1 MKQLA
6 KISLFLLLGLGL
18 WAFSSAD
25 RLFDLAKNLDIYA
38 SVIKELNQF
47 YVDPIDPN
55 KVVKNSIDG
64 MLDQLDPY
72 TVYYPEEDLDEFNT
86 LTTGKYEGIG
96 IRASWVDKAY
106 YITYVDENSPALHAG
121 LQIGDQIIS
130 INGTKISEDSDPGE
144 LIKGPKDSKLVA
156 EIKRGDSPLT
166 LRINRSTVQIKN
178 VSYAGMIRPGIGYI
192 ELEEFNQS
200 ATKEMKAALI
210 QMKKEGMKK
219 LILDLRNNPGGLLT
233 QAIDICNLFLDKETT
248 IVSTRGKLKEW
259 NATYK
264 ALNPSWDTALPIL
277 VLINQNSASAAEIV
291 AGVLQD
297 YDRATIVG
305 QRSFGKGLVQ
315 VTRDL
320 PYRAKIKIT
329 TAKYYIPSGRC
340 IQAIDYSENK
350 DTTKQEFKTR
360 NGRKVNAGGGIEPDV
375 FVGRPQ
381 ANSLT
386 QQLMK
391 ERIFFQYARL
401 YKLQHPQIAAATNFH
416 LNDTE
421 YEAFVEWVKASKFRY
436 ESPLEKQ
443 MRDVLKETQKD
454 ILYANLTK
462 ELDRL
467 KPEWDSSIARELL
480 GNKKVLSALLEQ
492 EIVHHYYLKKG
503 INEWSFEHDPTLLK
517 GLELIS
523 STK

>member
-6 KISLFLLLGLGL
+6 KIFLFIVLGVGL

-72 TVYYPEEDLDEFNT
+72 TVYYPEEDLDEFTT

-96 IRASWVDKAY
+96 IRASWVDKGY
-106 YITYVDENSPALHAG
+106 YITYVDENSPALQAG
-121 LQIGDQIIS
+121 LQIGDQLVS
-130 INGTKISEDSDPGE
+130 INGVKISEDSDPGE

-156 EIKRGDSPLT
+156 EIKRGDSQLT
-166 LRINRSTVQIKN
+166 LHINRSTVQIKN
-178 VSYAGMIRPGIGYI
+178 VGYSGIIRPGIGYI

-200 ATKEMKAALI
+200 ATKEMKAALV
-210 QMKKEGMKK
+210 QLKKDGMKK

-233 QAIDICNLFLDKETT
+233 QAIDICNLFLEKETT
-248 IVSTRGKLKEW
+248 IVSTRGKQQEW

-264 ALNPSWDTALPIL
+264 ALNPSWDTNLPIWI
-277 VLINQNSASAAEIV
+277 LINQNSASAAEIV

-350 DTTKQEFKTR
+350 DTVKQEFKTR
-360 NGRKVNAGGGIEPDV
+360 KGRKVNAGGGIEPDV

-381 ANSLT
+381 ATSLT
-386 QQLMK
+386 QQLLK
-391 ERIFFQYARL
+391 EKVFFQYARL
-401 YKLQHPQIAAATNFH
+401 YKLKHPQISEAANFR
-416 LNDTE
+416 LTDAE
-421 YEAFVEWVKASKFRY
+421 FMEFVQWVKASSFKY

-443 MRDVLKETQKD
+443 IRDVLKETQKD
-454 ILYANLTK
+454 VLYANFTK

-467 KPEWDSSIARELL
+467 KPEWDSSVTRELQ
-480 GNKKVLSALLEQ
+480 GNKKVIAALLEQ

-503 INEWSFEHDPTLLK
+503 INQWSFEHDPTLLK
-517 GLELIS
+517 GLELIN

>member
-6 KISLFLLLGLGL
+6 KIFLFIVLGVGL

-25 RLFDLAKNLDIYA
+25 GLFDLAKNLDIYA
-38 SVIKELNQF
+38 SVIKELNLF

-72 TVYYPEEDLDEFNT
+72 TVYYPEEDLDEFTT

-96 IRASWVDKAY
+96 IRASWVDKGY
-106 YITYVDENSPALHAG
+106 YITYVDENSPALQAG
-121 LQIGDQIIS
+121 LQIGDQLVS
-130 INGTKISEDSDPGE
+130 INGVKISEDSDPGE

-156 EIKRGDSPLT
+156 EIKRGDSQLT
-166 LRINRSTVQIKN
+166 LHINRSTVQIKN
-178 VSYAGMIRPGIGYI
+178 VGYSGIIRPGIGYI

-200 ATKEMKAALI
+200 ATKEMKAALV
-210 QMKKEGMKK
+210 QLKKDGMKK

-233 QAIDICNLFLDKETT
+233 QAIDICNLFLEKETT
-248 IVSTRGKLKEW
+248 IVSTRGKQQEW

-264 ALNPSWDTALPIL
+264 ALNPSWDTNLPIWI
-277 VLINQNSASAAEIV
+277 LINQNSASAAEIV

-350 DTTKQEFKTR
+350 DTVKQEFKTR
-360 NGRKVNAGGGIEPDV
+360 KGRKVNAGGGIEPDV

-381 ANSLT
+381 ATSLT
-386 QQLMK
+386 QQLLK
-391 ERIFFQYARL
+391 EKVFFQYARL
-401 YKLQHPQIAAATNFH
+401 YKLKHPQISEAANFR
-416 LNDTE
+416 LTDAE
-421 YEAFVEWVKASKFRY
+421 FMEFVQWVKASSFKY

-443 MRDVLKETQKD
+443 IRDVLKETQKD
-454 ILYANLTK
+454 VLYANFTK

-467 KPEWDSSIARELL
+467 KPEWDSSVTRELQ
-480 GNKKVLSALLEQ
+480 GNKKVIAALLEQ

-503 INEWSFEHDPTLLK
+503 INQWSFEHDPTLLK
-517 GLELIS
+517 GLELIN

>member
-1 MKQLA
+1 MKQLL
-6 KISLFLLLGLGL
+6 KISLLVFLGLGL
-18 WAFSSAD
+18 WAFSRAD
-25 RLFDLAKNLDIYA
+25 QLFDLAKNLDIYA

-55 KVVKNSIDG
+55 KVVQNSIDG

-72 TVYYPEEDLDEFNT
+72 TVYYPEEDLDEFTT

-96 IRASWVDKAY
+96 IRASWVDKGY
-106 YITYVDENSPALHAG
+106 FVTYVDESSPALQAG
-121 LQIGDQIIS
+121 LQTGDQLIS
-130 INGTKISEDSDPGE
+130 INGTQITEDSDPSM

-156 EIKRGDSPLT
+156 QIKRGEAQLT
-166 LRINRSTVQIKN
+166 LTINRSTVQIKN
-178 VSYAGMIRPGIGYI
+178 VGYAGIIRPGIGYI
-192 ELEEFNQS
+192 QLEEFNQS
-200 ATKEMKAALI
+200 ATKEMKAALV
-210 QMKKEGMKK
+210 QLKKEGMKK

-233 QAIDICNLFLDKETT
+233 QAIDICNFFLAKETP
-248 IVSTRGKLKEW
+248 IVSTKGKLQEW
-259 NATYK
+259 NANYK
-264 ALNPSWDTALPIL
+264 ALNSSWDTSLPIV

-350 DTTKQEFKTR
+350 DTTKREFKTR

-375 FVGRPQ
+375 LVGRPQ
-381 ANSLT
+381 ANSLI
-386 QQLMK
+386 QQLIK
-391 ERIFFQYARL
+391 EKIFFQYARL
-401 YKLQHPQIAAATNFH
+401 YKLQHTTIVPAARFSVTDKEFE
-416 LNDTE
+416 D
-421 YEAFVEWVKASKFRY
+421 FVQWVKASPFKY

-443 MRDVLKETQKD
+443 MRELLKETQKD
-454 ILYANLTK
+454 PLYANLTATLEK
-462 ELDRL
+462 I
-467 KPEWDSSIARELL
+467 KPEWDSSVAKEMNA
-480 GNKKVLSALLEQ
+480 NKKVISALLEQ

-503 INEWSFEHDPTLLK
+503 INEWSFENDPSLLK
-517 GLELIS
+517 GVELI
-523 STK
+523 TALK

>member
-1 MKQLA
+1 MKQL
-6 KISLFLLLGLGL
+6 IRLSLFVVLGTGL
-18 WAFSSAD
+18 WAFSRAD
-25 RLFDLAKNLDIYA
+25 QLFDLAKNLDIYA

-96 IRASWVDKAY
+96 IRASWVDKGY
-106 YITYVDENSPALHAG
+106 YITYVDENSPALQAG
-121 LQIGDQIIS
+121 LQIGDQLLS
-130 INGTKISEDSDPGE
+130 INGVKITEDSDPGQ
-144 LIKGPKDSKLVA
+144 LIKGPKDSKLTA
-156 EIKRGDSPLT
+156 EILRGEEKLSLT
-166 LRINRSTVQIKN
+166 VQRSTVQIKN
-178 VSYAGMIRPGIGYI
+178 VGYSGIIRPGIGYI

-200 ATKEMKAALI
+200 ATKEMKAALL
-210 QMKKEGMKK
+210 QLKKDGMKQ

-233 QAIDICNLFLDKETT
+233 QAVDICNLFLDKETP

-264 ALNPSWDTALPIL
+264 ALNPSWDNSIPIM

-297 YDRATIVG
+297 YDRAKIVG

-340 IQAIDYSENK
+340 IQAIDYSEIK
-350 DTTKQEFKTR
+350 DTVKQEFKTR
-360 NGRKVNAGGGIEPDV
+360 KGRKVNAGGGIEPDV
-375 FVGRPQ
+375 LVGRPQ
-381 ANSLT
+381 ANSLI
-386 QQLMK
+386 QQLLK

-401 YKLQHPQIAAATNFH
+401 YKLKQAKIAPAANFH

-421 YEAFVEWVKASKFRY
+421 YEAFVQWVKASKFHY

-443 MRDVLKETQKD
+443 MRDVLKETSKD

-467 KPEWDSSIARELL
+467 KPEWDSSVARELQ
-480 GNKKVLSALLEQ
+480 GNKKVIEGLLEQ
-492 EIVHHYYLKKG
+492 EIVHHYYYKKG

-517 GLELIS
+517 SLELI
-523 STK
+523 KN

>member
-1 MKQLA
+1 MKPLL
-6 KISLFLLLGLGL
+6 KIILFVFLGMGL
-18 WAFSSAD
+18 WAFSRAD
-25 RLFDLAKNLDIYA
+25 QLFDLAKNLDIYA

-55 KVVKNSIDG
+55 KVVQNSIDG

-72 TVYYPEEDLDEFNT
+72 TVYYPEEDLDEFTT

-96 IRASWVDKAY
+96 IRASWVDKGY
-106 YITYVDENSPALHAG
+106 YITYVDESSPAIQAG
-121 LQIGDQIIS
+121 LQIGDQLIS
-130 INGTKISEDSDPGE
+130 INGNQITEDSDPGL
-144 LIKGPKDSKLVA
+144 LIKGPKDSKLTA
-156 EIKRGDSPLT
+156 EIKRGDAT
-166 LRINRSTVQIKN
+166 LSLSINRSTVQIKN
-178 VSYAGMIRPGIGYI
+178 VGYSGIIRPGIGYI

-200 ATKEMKAALI
+200 ATKEMKTALV
-210 QMKKEGMKK
+210 QLKKEGMKK

-233 QAIDICNLFLDKETT
+233 QAVDICNLFLDKETP
-248 IVSTRGKLKEW
+248 IVNTKGKLQEW
-259 NATYK
+259 NASYK
-264 ALNPSWDTALPIL
+264 ALNPSWDNSIPLV

-305 QRSFGKGLVQ
+305 QRSFGKG
-315 VTRDL
+315 
-320 PYRAKIKIT
+320 AKIKST

-340 IQAIDYSENK
+340 IQAIDYSGNK

-375 FVGRPQ
+375 LVGRPQ

-386 QQLMK
+386 QQLLK
-391 ERIFFQYARL
+391 EKIFFQYARL
-401 YKLQHPQIAAATNFH
+401 FKLKHTSISAAANFH
-416 LNDTE
+416 LTE
-421 YEAFVEWVKASKFRY
+421 PEFEEFVQWVKGSKFKY

-454 ILYANLTK
+454 PLYANLTATLEK
-462 ELDRL
+462 I
-467 KPEWDSSIARELL
+467 KPEWDSSVAKELTA
-480 GNKKVLSALLEQ
+480 NKKVISALLEQ

-503 INEWSFEHDPTLLK
+503 INEWSFEHDPSLLK
-517 GLELIS
+517 GVELIS
-523 STK
+523 ALK

>member
-1 MKQLA
+1 MV
-6 KISLFLLLGLGL
+6 LGIGL
-18 WAFSSAD
+18 WAFSRAD
-25 RLFDLAKNLDIYA
+25 QLFDLAKNLDIYA

-96 IRASWVDKAY
+96 IRASWVDKGY
-106 YITYVDENSPALHAG
+106 YITYVDEDSPALQAG
-121 LQIGDQIIS
+121 LQIGDQLLS
-130 INGTKISEDSDPGE
+130 INGVKITEDSDPGQ
-144 LIKGPKDSKLVA
+144 LIKGPKDSKLTA
-156 EIKRGDSPLT
+156 EILRGEEKHSLT
-166 LRINRSTVQIKN
+166 VQRSTVQIKN
-178 VSYAGMIRPGIGYI
+178 VGYSGIIRPGIGYI

-200 ATKEMKAALI
+200 ATKEMKAALL
-210 QMKKEGMKK
+210 QLKKDGMKQ

-233 QAIDICNLFLDKETT
+233 QAVDICNLFLDKETP

-264 ALNPSWDTALPIL
+264 ALNPSWDNSLPIM

-350 DTTKQEFKTR
+350 DTVKQEFKTR
-360 NGRKVNAGGGIEPDV
+360 KGRKVNAGGGIEPDV
-375 FVGRPQ
+375 LVGRPQ
-381 ANSLT
+381 ANSLI
-386 QQLMK
+386 QQLLK

-401 YKLQHPQIAAATNFH
+401 YKLKQAKIAPAANFH

-421 YEAFVEWVKASKFRY
+421 YEAFVQWVKASKFHY

-443 MRDVLKETQKD
+443 MRDVLKETSKD

-467 KPEWDSSIARELL
+467 KPEWDSSVARELQ
-480 GNKKVLSALLEQ
+480 GNKKVIEGLLEQ
-492 EIVHHYYLKKG
+492 EIVHHYYYKKG

-517 GLELIS
+517 SLELI
-523 STK
+523 KN

>member
-1 MKQLA
+1 MKQL
-6 KISLFLLLGLGL
+6 IRLSLFVVLGIGL
-18 WAFSSAD
+18 WAFSRAD
-25 RLFDLAKNLDIYA
+25 QLFDLAKNLDIYA

-55 KVVKNSIDG
+55 KVVKISIDG
-64 MLDQLDPY
+64 MLDLLDPY

-96 IRASWVDKAY
+96 IRASWVDKGY
-106 YITYVDENSPALHAG
+106 YITYVDENSPALQAG
-121 LQIGDQIIS
+121 LQIGDQLLS
-130 INGTKISEDSDPGE
+130 INGVKITEDSDPGQ
-144 LIKGPKDSKLVA
+144 LIKGPKDSKLTA
-156 EIKRGDSPLT
+156 EILRGEEKHSLT
-166 LRINRSTVQIKN
+166 VQRSTVQIKN
-178 VSYAGMIRPGIGYI
+178 VGYSGIIRPGIGYI

-200 ATKEMKAALI
+200 ATKEMKAALL
-210 QMKKEGMKK
+210 QLKKDGMKQ

-233 QAIDICNLFLDKETT
+233 QAVDICNLFLDKETP

-264 ALNPSWDTALPIL
+264 ALNPSWDNSLPIM

-350 DTTKQEFKTR
+350 DTVKQEFKTR
-360 NGRKVNAGGGIEPDV
+360 KGRKVNAGGGIEPDV
-375 FVGRPQ
+375 LVGRPQ
-381 ANSLT
+381 ANSLI
-386 QQLMK
+386 QQLLK

-401 YKLQHPQIAAATNFH
+401 YKLKQAKIAPAANFH
-416 LNDTE
+416 LNDSE
-421 YEAFVEWVKASKFRY
+421 YEAFVQWVKASKFHY

-443 MRDVLKETQKD
+443 MRDVLKETSKD

-467 KPEWDSSIARELL
+467 KPEWDSSVARELQ
-480 GNKKVLSALLEQ
+480 GNKKVIEGLLEQ
-492 EIVHHYYLKKG
+492 EIVHHYYYKKG

-517 GLELIS
+517 SLELI
-523 STK
+523 KN

>member
-1 MKQLA
+1 MKQFF
-6 KISLFLLLGLGL
+6 KITLFVLLGLGL
-18 WAFSSAD
+18 WAFSRAD
-25 RLFDLAKNLDIYA
+25 QLFDLAKNLDIYA

-72 TVYYPEEDLDEFNT
+72 TVYYPEEDLDEFTT

-96 IRASWVDKAY
+96 IRAAWVNKAY
-106 YITYVDENSPALHAG
+106 YITYVDENSPALQAG
-121 LQIGDQIIS
+121 LQIGDQLIS
-130 INGTKISEDSDPGE
+130 INNQAITADSDPGA
-144 LIKGPKDSKLVA
+144 LIKGPKDSKLIA
-156 EIKRGDSPLT
+156 EIKRGETKQTLT
-166 LRINRSTVQIKN
+166 INRSTVQIKN
-178 VSYAGMIRPGIGYI
+178 VGYAGIIRPGIGYI

-200 ATKEMKAALI
+200 ATKEMKVALT
-210 QMKKEGMKK
+210 QLKKEGMQK

-233 QAIDICNLFLDKETT
+233 QAVDICNLFLAKETP
-248 IVSTRGKLKEW
+248 IVSTKGKLKEW
-259 NATYK
+259 NASYK
-264 ALNPSWDTALPIL
+264 ALNPSWDDRLPLL

-297 YDRATIVG
+297 YDRATVVG

-350 DTTKQEFKTR
+350 DTTKQEFKTK

-386 QQLMK
+386 QQLLK
-391 ERIFFQYARL
+391 EKIFFQYARM
-401 YKLQHPQIAAATNFH
+401 YKLAHPTIASASSFH
-416 LNDTE
+416 LSE
-421 YEAFVEWVKASKFRY
+421 VAYEEFVQWVKASAFQY

-443 MRDVLKETQKD
+443 MKEILKDTRKD
-454 ILYANLTK
+454 LLYANLTTALEK
-462 ELDRL
+462 L
-467 KPEWDSSIARELL
+467 KPEWDSSVSKELHAD
-480 GNKKVLSALLEQ
+480 KKVIEALLEQ
-492 EIVHHYYLKKG
+492 EIVHHYYYKKG
-503 INEWSFEHDPTLLK
+503 INEWASQHDPTLLK
-517 GLELIS
+517 GIELLNSI
-523 STK
+523 K

>member
-1 MKQLA
+1 MKQLI
-6 KISLFLLLGLGL
+6 KLSLFVVLGIGL

-72 TVYYPEEDLDEFNT
+72 TVYYPEEDLDEFTT

-96 IRASWVDKAY
+96 IRASWVDKEY
-106 YITYVDENSPALHAG
+106 FITYVDENSPALQAG
-121 LQIGDQIIS
+121 LQIGDQLIS
-130 INGTKISEDSDPGE
+130 INGVKITEDSDPGE
-144 LIKGPKDSKLVA
+144 LIKGPKDSKLAA
-156 EIKRGDSPLT
+156 EIKRGENVLNLT
-166 LRINRSTVQIKN
+166 INRSTVQIKN
-178 VSYAGMIRPGIGYI
+178 VSYAGIIRPGIGYI

-200 ATKEMKAALI
+200 ATKEMKAALL
-210 QMKKEGMKK
+210 QLKKDGMKK

-233 QAIDICNLFLDKETT
+233 QAVDICNLFLEKETP
-248 IVSTRGKLKEW
+248 IVSTRGKLQEW

-264 ALNPSWDTALPIL
+264 ALNPSWDSSLPIV

-350 DTTKQEFKTR
+350 DTTKREFKTR

-375 FVGRPQ
+375 VVGRPQ
-381 ANSLT
+381 ATSLT
-386 QQLMK
+386 QQLLK
-391 ERIFFQYARL
+391 DRIFFQYARL
-401 YKLQHPQIAAATNFH
+401 YKLKNPHISVAANFH
-416 LNDTE
+416 LNETE
-421 YEAFVEWVKASKFRY
+421 YDAFIQWVKASKFRY

-443 MRDVLKETQKD
+443 MREVLKETQKD
-454 ILYANLTK
+454 VLYANLTK

-467 KPEWDSSIARELL
+467 KPEWDSSVSRELM
-480 GNKKVLSALLEQ
+480 GNKKVIGALLEQ

-517 GLELIS
+517 GLELITS
-523 STK
+523 AK

>member
-1 MKQLA
+1 MKQL
-6 KISLFLLLGLGL
+6 IRLSLFVVLGIGL
-18 WAFSSAD
+18 WAFSTAD

-96 IRASWVDKAY
+96 IRASWVDKGY
-106 YITYVDENSPALHAG
+106 YITYVDENSPALQAG

-130 INGTKISEDSDPGE
+130 INGVKITEDSDPGE
-144 LIKGPKDSKLVA
+144 LIKGPKDSKLAA
-156 EIKRGDSPLT
+156 EIKRGEEQLHLT
-166 LRINRSTVQIKN
+166 VNRATVQIKN
-178 VSYAGMIRPGIGYI
+178 VGYSGIIRPGIGYI

-200 ATKEMKAALI
+200 ATKEMKAALV
-210 QMKKEGMKK
+210 QLKKEGMKQ

-233 QAIDICNLFLDKETT
+233 QAVDICNLFLDKETP

-264 ALNPSWDTALPIL
+264 ALNPSWDNSLPMV

-305 QRSFGKGLVQ
+305 QRSFGK
-315 VTRDL
+315 D
-320 PYRAKIKIT
+320 
-329 TAKYYIPSGRC
+329 YIPSGRC

-350 DTTKQEFKTR
+350 DTVQQEFKTR

-375 FVGRPQ
+375 LVGRPQ
-381 ANSLT
+381 ANSLI
-386 QQLMK
+386 QQLLK

-401 YKLQHPQIAAATNFH
+401 YKLKLAKIAPAANFH

-421 YEAFVEWVKASKFRY
+421 YEAFIQWVKASNFHY

-443 MRDVLKETQKD
+443 MRDVLKETSKD

-467 KPEWDSSIARELL
+467 KPEWDSSVARELL
-480 GNKKVLSALLEQ
+480 GNKKLIEGLLEQ

-517 GLELIS
+517 SLELI
-523 STK
+523 KN

>member
-1 MKQLA
+1 MKQLV
-6 KISLFLLLGLGL
+6 KISLFVFLGMGL
-18 WAFSSAD
+18 WAFSRAD
-25 RLFDLAKNLDIYA
+25 QLFDLAKNLDIYA

-55 KVVKNSIDG
+55 KVVQNSIDG
-64 MLDQLDPY
+64 MLGELDPY
-72 TVYYPEEDLDEFNT
+72 TVYYPEEDLDEFTT

-96 IRASWVDKAY
+96 IRASWVNKGY
-106 YITYVDENSPALHAG
+106 YITYVDEASPALQAG
-121 LQIGDQIIS
+121 LQIGDQLLS
-130 INGTKISEDSDPGE
+130 INGNQITEESDPGL

-156 EIKRGDSPLT
+156 EIKRGDAQLKLT
-166 LRINRSTVQIKN
+166 INRSTVQIKN
-178 VSYAGMIRPGIGYI
+178 VGYAGIIRPGIGYI

-200 ATKEMKAALI
+200 ATKEMKAALF
-210 QMKKEGMKK
+210 QLKKEGMKK

-233 QAIDICNLFLDKETT
+233 QAVDICNLFLDKETP
-248 IVSTRGKLKEW
+248 IVSTKGKLQEW

-264 ALNPSWDTALPIL
+264 ALNPSWDTSIPVV

-315 VTRDL
+315 VTREL

-340 IQAIDYSENK
+340 IQAIDYSEKK
-350 DTTKQEFKTR
+350 DTTKREFKTR

-375 FVGRPQ
+375 LVGRPQ
-381 ANSLT
+381 ANSIT
-386 QQLMK
+386 QQLLK
-391 ERIFFQYARL
+391 EKIFFQYARL
-401 YKLQHPQIAAATNFH
+401 YRLKHPSITAAANFH
-416 LNDTE
+416 LTE
-421 YEAFVEWVKASKFRY
+421 PEFEEFVQWVKASQFKF

-454 ILYANLTK
+454 PLYANLTATLEK
-462 ELDRL
+462 I
-467 KPEWDSSIARELL
+467 KPEWDSSISKELQA
-480 GNKKVLSALLEQ
+480 NKKVISALLEQ

-503 INEWSFEHDPTLLK
+503 INEWSFEHDPSLLK
-517 GLELIS
+517 GVELIS
-523 STK
+523 ALK

>member
-1 MKQLA
+1 
-6 KISLFLLLGLGL
+6 
-18 WAFSSAD
+18 
-25 RLFDLAKNLDIYA
+25 
-38 SVIKELNQF
+38 
-47 YVDPIDPN
+47 
-55 KVVKNSIDG
+55 

-72 TVYYPEEDLDEFNT
+72 TVYYPEEDLDEFTT

-96 IRASWVDKAY
+96 IRASWVDKGY
-106 YITYVDENSPALHAG
+106 YITYVDENSPALQAG
-121 LQIGDQIIS
+121 LQIGDQLVS
-130 INGTKISEDSDPGE
+130 INGVKISEDSDPGE

-156 EIKRGDSPLT
+156 EIKRGDSQLT
-166 LRINRSTVQIKN
+166 LHINRSTVQIKN
-178 VSYAGMIRPGIGYI
+178 VGYSGIIRPGIGYI

-200 ATKEMKAALI
+200 ATKEMKAALV
-210 QMKKEGMKK
+210 QLKKDGMKK

-233 QAIDICNLFLDKETT
+233 QAIDICNLFLEKETT
-248 IVSTRGKLKEW
+248 IVSTRGKQQEW

-264 ALNPSWDTALPIL
+264 ALNPSWDTNLPIWI
-277 VLINQNSASAAEIV
+277 LINQNSASAAEIV

-350 DTTKQEFKTR
+350 DTVKQEFKTR
-360 NGRKVNAGGGIEPDV
+360 KGRKVNAGGGIEPDV

-381 ANSLT
+381 ATSLT
-386 QQLMK
+386 QQLLK
-391 ERIFFQYARL
+391 EKVFFQYARL
-401 YKLQHPQIAAATNFH
+401 YKLKHPQISEAANFR
-416 LNDTE
+416 LMDAE
-421 YEAFVEWVKASKFRY
+421 FMEFVQWVKASSFKY

-454 ILYANLTK
+454 VLYANFTK

-467 KPEWDSSIARELL
+467 KPEWDSSVTRELQ
-480 GNKKVLSALLEQ
+480 GNKKVIAALLEQ

-503 INEWSFEHDPTLLK
+503 INQWSFEHDPTLLK
-517 GLELIS
+517 GLELIN

>member
-6 KISLFLLLGLGL
+6 KASLFLLLGLGL

-25 RLFDLAKNLDIYA
+25 GLFDLAKNLDIYA

-72 TVYYPEEDLDEFNT
+72 TVYYPEEDLDEFTT

-96 IRASWVDKAY
+96 IRASWVDKGY
-106 YITYVDENSPALHAG
+106 FITYVDENSPALQAG
-121 LQIGDQIIS
+121 LLIGDQLIS
-130 INGTKISEDSDPGE
+130 INGIKITEDSDPGE
-144 LIKGPKDSKLVA
+144 LIKGPKDSKLIA
-156 EIKRGDSPLT
+156 EIKRGDSSMSLS
-166 LRINRSTVQIKN
+166 INRSTVQIKN
-178 VSYAGMIRPGIGYI
+178 VGYAGIIRPGIGYI

-200 ATKEMKAALI
+200 ATKEMKSALI
-210 QMKKEGMKK
+210 QLKKDGMKK

-233 QAIDICNLFLDKETT
+233 QAIDICNLFLTKETT

-264 ALNPSWDTALPIL
+264 ALNPSWDTNLPIL
-277 VLINQNSASAAEIV
+277 VLINQNS
-291 AGVLQD
+291 
-297 YDRATIVG
+297 ATIVG

-386 QQLMK
+386 QQLLK

-401 YKLQHPQIAAATNFH
+401 YKLKHPQISTAADFH
-416 LNDTE
+416 LNDTA
-421 YEAFVEWVKASKFRY
+421 YEDFIQWVKASKFHY

-443 MRDVLKETQKD
+443 MRDVLRETQKD

-467 KPEWDSSIARELL
+467 KPEWDSSITRELQ
-480 GNKKVLSALLEQ
+480 GNKKVIAALLEQ

-517 GLELIS
+517 GLELI
-523 STK
+523 TVAK

>member
-1 MKQLA
+1 MKQL
-6 KISLFLLLGLGL
+6 IRLSLFVVLGIGL
-18 WAFSSAD
+18 WAFSRAD
-25 RLFDLAKNLDIYA
+25 QLFDLSKNLDIYA

-96 IRASWVDKAY
+96 IRASWVDKGY
-106 YITYVDENSPALHAG
+106 YITYVDEDSPALQAG
-121 LQIGDQIIS
+121 LQIGDQLLS
-130 INGTKISEDSDPGE
+130 INGVKITEDSDPGQ
-144 LIKGPKDSKLVA
+144 LIKGPKDSKLTA
-156 EIKRGDSPLT
+156 EILRGEEKHSLT
-166 LRINRSTVQIKN
+166 VQRSTVQIKN
-178 VSYAGMIRPGIGYI
+178 VGYSGIIRPGIGYI

-200 ATKEMKAALI
+200 ATKEMKAALV
-210 QMKKEGMKK
+210 QLKKDGMKQ

-233 QAIDICNLFLDKETT
+233 QAVDICNLFLDKETP

-264 ALNPSWDTALPIL
+264 ALNPSWDNSLPIM

-350 DTTKQEFKTR
+350 DTVKQEFKTR
-360 NGRKVNAGGGIEPDV
+360 KGRKVNAGGGIEPDV
-375 FVGRPQ
+375 LVGRPQ
-381 ANSLT
+381 ANSLI
-386 QQLMK
+386 QQLLK

-401 YKLQHPQIAAATNFH
+401 YKLKQAKIAPAANFH

-421 YEAFVEWVKASKFRY
+421 YEAFVQWVKASKFHY

-443 MRDVLKETQKD
+443 MRDVLKETSKD

-467 KPEWDSSIARELL
+467 KPEWDSSVARELQ
-480 GNKKVLSALLEQ
+480 GNKKVIEDLLEQ
-492 EIVHHYYLKKG
+492 EIVHHYYYKKG

-517 GLELIS
+517 SLELI
-523 STK
+523 KN

>member
-1 MKQLA
+1 VV
-6 KISLFLLLGLGL
+6 LGIGL
-18 WAFSSAD
+18 WAFSRAD
-25 RLFDLAKNLDIYA
+25 QLFDLSKNLDIYA

-96 IRASWVDKAY
+96 IRASWVDKGY
-106 YITYVDENSPALHAG
+106 YITYVDEDSPALQAG
-121 LQIGDQIIS
+121 LQIGDQLLS
-130 INGTKISEDSDPGE
+130 INGVKITEDSDPGQ
-144 LIKGPKDSKLVA
+144 LIKGPKDSKLTA
-156 EIKRGDSPLT
+156 EILRGEEKHSLT
-166 LRINRSTVQIKN
+166 VQRSTVQIKN
-178 VSYAGMIRPGIGYI
+178 VGYSGIIRPGIGYI

-200 ATKEMKAALI
+200 ATKEMKAALV
-210 QMKKEGMKK
+210 QLKKDGMKQ

-233 QAIDICNLFLDKETT
+233 QAVDICNLFLDKETP

-264 ALNPSWDTALPIL
+264 ALNPSWDNSLPIM

-350 DTTKQEFKTR
+350 DTVKQEFKTR
-360 NGRKVNAGGGIEPDV
+360 KGRKVNAGGGIEPDV
-375 FVGRPQ
+375 LVGRPQ
-381 ANSLT
+381 ANSLI
-386 QQLMK
+386 QQLLK

-401 YKLQHPQIAAATNFH
+401 YKLKQAKIAPAANFH

-421 YEAFVEWVKASKFRY
+421 YEAFVQWVKASKFHY

-443 MRDVLKETQKD
+443 MRDVLKETSKD

-467 KPEWDSSIARELL
+467 KPEWDSSVARELQ
-480 GNKKVLSALLEQ
+480 GNKKVIEDLLEQ
-492 EIVHHYYLKKG
+492 EIVHHYYYKKG

-517 GLELIS
+517 SLELI
-523 STK
+523 KN

>member
-1 MKQLA
+1 
-6 KISLFLLLGLGL
+6 
-18 WAFSSAD
+18 
-25 RLFDLAKNLDIYA
+25 
-38 SVIKELNQF
+38 
-47 YVDPIDPN
+47 
-55 KVVKNSIDG
+55 
-64 MLDQLDPY
+64 
-72 TVYYPEEDLDEFNT
+72 
-86 LTTGKYEGIG
+86 
-96 IRASWVDKAY
+96 
-106 YITYVDENSPALHAG
+106 
-121 LQIGDQIIS
+121 
-130 INGTKISEDSDPGE
+130 
-144 LIKGPKDSKLVA
+144 
-156 EIKRGDSPLT
+156 
-166 LRINRSTVQIKN
+166 
-178 VSYAGMIRPGIGYI
+178 
-192 ELEEFNQS
+192 
-200 ATKEMKAALI
+200 MKAALL
-210 QMKKEGMKK
+210 QLKKDGMKQ

-233 QAIDICNLFLDKETT
+233 QAVDICNLFLDKETP

-264 ALNPSWDTALPIL
+264 ALNPSWDNSLPMV

-340 IQAIDYSENK
+340 IQAIDYSEYK
-350 DTTKQEFKTR
+350 DTVKQEFKTR
-360 NGRKVNAGGGIEPDV
+360 KGRKVNAGGGIEPDV
-375 FVGRPQ
+375 LVGRPQ
-381 ANSLT
+381 ANSLI
-386 QQLMK
+386 QQLLK

-401 YKLQHPQIAAATNFH
+401 YKLKQAKIAPAANFH

-421 YEAFVEWVKASKFRY
+421 YEMFVQWVKASKFHY

-443 MRDVLKETQKD
+443 MRDVLKETSKD

-467 KPEWDSSIARELL
+467 KPEWDSSVARELQ
-480 GNKKVLSALLEQ
+480 GNKKVIEGLLEQ
-492 EIVHHYYLKKG
+492 EIVHQYYYKKG

-517 GLELIS
+517 SLELI
-523 STK
+523 KN

>member
-1 MKQLA
+1 MKQLV
-6 KISLFLLLGLGL
+6 KISLLVFLGLGL
-18 WAFSSAD
+18 WAFNRAD
-25 RLFDLAKNLDIYA
+25 QLFDLAKNLDIYA

-47 YVDPIDPN
+47 YVDPIDPT
-55 KVVKNSIDG
+55 KVVTNSIDG

-72 TVYYPEEDLDEFNT
+72 TVFYPEEDLDEFTT

-96 IRASWVDKAY
+96 IRASWVDKNY
-106 YITYVDENSPALHAG
+106 YVTYVDESSPALNAG
-121 LQIGDQIIS
+121 LQIGDQILS
-130 INGTKISEDSDPGE
+130 INGNPITDESDPGL

-156 EIKRGDSPLT
+156 QIKRGDASLSLT
-166 LRINRSTVQIKN
+166 INRSTVQIKN
-178 VSYAGMIRPGIGYI
+178 VGYAGIIRPGIGYI

-200 ATKEMKAALI
+200 ATKEMKAALV
-210 QMKKEGMKK
+210 QLKKEGMKK

-233 QAIDICNLFLDKETT
+233 QAVDICNLFLDKETT
-248 IVSTRGKLKEW
+248 IVSTKGKLKEW

-264 ALNPSWDTALPIL
+264 ALNPSWDTSMPLL

-315 VTRDL
+315 VTREL
-320 PYRAKIKIT
+320 PYRTKIKIT

-340 IQAIDYSENK
+340 IQAIDYSGNK

-375 FVGRPQ
+375 IVGRPQ
-381 ANSLT
+381 APSLI
-386 QQLMK
+386 QQLVR

-401 YKLQHPQIAAATNFH
+401 FKLKHPSIALAANFN
-416 LNDTE
+416 LTE
-421 YEAFVEWVKASKFRY
+421 KEFEEFIEWVKASKFNY

-454 ILYANLTK
+454 PLYANLTATLEK
-462 ELDRL
+462 I
-467 KPEWDSSIARELL
+467 KPEWDSSVAKEINA
-480 GNKKVLSALLEQ
+480 NKKVILALLEQ

-503 INEWSFEHDPTLLK
+503 INEWSFKNDPNLLK
-517 GLELIS
+517 GLELITS
-523 STK
+523 LK

>member
-1 MKQLA
+1 MKQLV
-6 KISLFLLLGLGL
+6 KISLLVFLGLGL
-18 WAFSSAD
+18 WAFNRAD
-25 RLFDLAKNLDIYA
+25 QLFDLAKNLDIYA

-47 YVDPIDPN
+47 YVDPIDPT
-55 KVVKNSIDG
+55 KVVTNSIDG

-72 TVYYPEEDLDEFNT
+72 TVFYPEEDLDEFTT

-96 IRASWVDKAY
+96 IRASWVDKNY
-106 YITYVDENSPALHAG
+106 YVTYVDESSPALNAG
-121 LQIGDQIIS
+121 LQIGDQILS
-130 INGTKISEDSDPGE
+130 INGNPITDESDPGL

-156 EIKRGDSPLT
+156 QIKRGDASLSLT
-166 LRINRSTVQIKN
+166 INRSTVQIKN
-178 VSYAGMIRPGIGYI
+178 VGYAGIIRPGIGYI

-200 ATKEMKAALI
+200 ATKEMKAALF
-210 QMKKEGMKK
+210 QLKKEGMKK

-233 QAIDICNLFLDKETT
+233 QAVDICNLFLDKETS
-248 IVSTRGKLKEW
+248 IVSTKGKLKEW

-264 ALNPSWDTALPIL
+264 ALNPSWDTSMPLL

-315 VTRDL
+315 VTREL
-320 PYRAKIKIT
+320 PYRTKIKIT

-340 IQAIDYSENK
+340 IQAIDYSGNK

-375 FVGRPQ
+375 IVGRPQ
-381 ANSLT
+381 ATSLI
-386 QQLMK
+386 QQLVR

-401 YKLQHPQIAAATNFH
+401 FKLKHPSIALAANFN
-416 LNDTE
+416 LTE
-421 YEAFVEWVKASKFRY
+421 KEFEEFIEWVKASKFKY

-454 ILYANLTK
+454 PLYANLTATLEK
-462 ELDRL
+462 I
-467 KPEWDSSIARELL
+467 KPEWDSSIAKEINA
-480 GNKKVLSALLEQ
+480 NKKVILALLEQ

-503 INEWSFEHDPTLLK
+503 INEWSFKNDPNLLK
-517 GLELIS
+517 GLELITS
-523 STK
+523 LK

>member
-1 MKQLA
+1 MKQL
-6 KISLFLLLGLGL
+6 IRLSLFVLLGMSL
-18 WAFSSAD
+18 WAFSRSD
-25 RLFDLAKNLDIYA
+25 QLFDLAKNLDIYA

-96 IRASWVDKAY
+96 IRASWVDKGY
-106 YITYVDENSPALHAG
+106 YITYVDENSPALQAG
-121 LQIGDQIIS
+121 LQIGDQLLS
-130 INGTKISEDSDPGE
+130 INGVKITEDSDPGQ
-144 LIKGPKDSKLVA
+144 LIKGPKDSKLSA
-156 EIKRGDSPLT
+156 EILRGEEKLSLT
-166 LRINRSTVQIKN
+166 VQRSTVQIKN
-178 VSYAGMIRPGIGYI
+178 VGYSGIIRPGIGYI

-200 ATKEMKAALI
+200 ATKEMKAALL
-210 QMKKEGMKK
+210 QLKKDGMKH

-233 QAIDICNLFLDKETT
+233 QAVDICNLFLDKETP

-264 ALNPSWDTALPIL
+264 ALNPSWDNSIPMV

-297 YDRATIVG
+297 YDRAMIVG

-350 DTTKQEFKTR
+350 DTVKQEFKTR
-360 NGRKVNAGGGIEPDV
+360 KGRKVNAGGGIEPDV
-375 FVGRPQ
+375 LVGRPQ
-381 ANSLT
+381 ANSLI
-386 QQLMK
+386 QQLLK

-401 YKLQHPQIAAATNFH
+401 YKLKQAKIAPAANFH

-421 YEAFVEWVKASKFRY
+421 YEAFVQWVKASKFHY

-443 MRDVLKETQKD
+443 MRDVLKETSKD

-467 KPEWDSSIARELL
+467 KPEWDSSVARELQ
-480 GNKKVLSALLEQ
+480 GNKKVIEGLLEQ
-492 EIVHHYYLKKG
+492 EIVHQYYYKKG

-517 GLELIS
+517 SLELI
-523 STK
+523 KN

>member
-1 MKQLA
+1 MKQL
-6 KISLFLLLGLGL
+6 IRLSLFVVLGIGL
-18 WAFSSAD
+18 WAFSRAD
-25 RLFDLAKNLDIYA
+25 QLFDLAKNLDIYA

-96 IRASWVDKAY
+96 IRASWVDKGY
-106 YITYVDENSPALHAG
+106 YITYVDENSPALQAG
-121 LQIGDQIIS
+121 LQIGDQLLS
-130 INGTKISEDSDPGE
+130 INGVKITEDSDPGQ
-144 LIKGPKDSKLVA
+144 LIKGPKDSKLTA
-156 EIKRGDSPLT
+156 EISRGEEKLSLT
-166 LRINRSTVQIKN
+166 VQRSTVQIKN
-178 VSYAGMIRPGIGYI
+178 VGYSGIIRPGIGYI

-200 ATKEMKAALI
+200 ATKEMKAALL
-210 QMKKEGMKK
+210 QLKKDGMKQ

-233 QAIDICNLFLDKETT
+233 QAVDICNLFLDKET

-264 ALNPSWDTALPIL
+264 ALNPSWDNSLPIV

-350 DTTKQEFKTR
+350 DTVKQEFKTR
-360 NGRKVNAGGGIEPDV
+360 KGRKVNAGGGIEPDV
-375 FVGRPQ
+375 LVGRPQ
-381 ANSLT
+381 ANSLI
-386 QQLMK
+386 QQLLK

-401 YKLQHPQIAAATNFH
+401 YKLKQAKIAPAANFH

-421 YEAFVEWVKASKFRY
+421 YEAFVQWVKASKFHY

-443 MRDVLKETQKD
+443 MRDVLKETSKD

-467 KPEWDSSIARELL
+467 KPEWDSSVARELQ
-480 GNKKVLSALLEQ
+480 GNKKVIEGLLEQ
-492 EIVHHYYLKKG
+492 EIVHQYYYKKG

-517 GLELIS
+517 SLELI
-523 STK
+523 KN

>member
-1 MKQLA
+1 MKQLVR
-6 KISLFLLLGLGL
+6 IGLFVFLGVGL

-72 TVYYPEEDLDEFNT
+72 TVYYPEEDLDEFTT

-96 IRASWVDKAY
+96 IRASWVDKGY
-106 YITYVDENSPALHAG
+106 FITYVDEASPALQAG
-121 LQIGDQIIS
+121 IQIGDQLVS
-130 INGTKISEDSDPGE
+130 INGVKITEDSDPGE

-156 EIKRGDSPLT
+156 EIKRGDASLSLT
-166 LRINRSTVQIKN
+166 INRSTVQIKN
-178 VSYAGMIRPGIGYI
+178 VGYAGIIRPGIGYI

-200 ATKEMKAALI
+200 ATKEMKTALAAL
-210 QMKKEGMKK
+210 KKEGMKK

-233 QAIDICNLFLDKETT
+233 QAVDICNLFLDKETP
-248 IVSTRGKLKEW
+248 IVSTKGKLQEW

-264 ALNPSWDTALPIL
+264 ALNPSWDTSMPLV

-350 DTTKQEFKTR
+350 DTLKREFKTR
-360 NGRKVNAGGGIEPDV
+360 KGRKVNAGGGIEPDV
-375 FVGRPQ
+375 LVGRPQ

-386 QQLMK
+386 QQLLK
-391 ERIFFQYARL
+391 ERIFFQYARIF
-401 YKLQHPQIAAATNFH
+401 KIKHPSIATAADFH
-416 LNDTE
+416 LTDTE
-421 YEAFVEWVKASKFRY
+421 FEAFVGWVKASSFRY
-436 ESPLEKQ
+436 ESPIEKQ
-443 MRDVLKETQKD
+443 MRSLLQEAEKD
-454 ILYANLTK
+454 PLYTNLTSTLEK
-462 ELDRL
+462 I
-467 KPEWDSSIARELL
+467 KPEWDSSIGKELSV
-480 GNKKVLSALLEQ
+480 NRKVISALLEQ

-503 INEWSFEHDPTLLK
+503 INEWSFEHDPSLLK
-517 GLELIS
+517 GLELITS
-523 STK
+523 IQ

>member
-6 KISLFLLLGLGL
+6 KISLFLVLGVGL

-72 TVYYPEEDLDEFNT
+72 TVYYPEEDLDEFTT

-96 IRASWVDKAY
+96 IRASWVDKGY
-106 YITYVDENSPALHAG
+106 FITYVDENSPALKAG
-121 LQIGDQIIS
+121 LQIGDQLIS
-130 INGTKISEDSDPGE
+130 INGTKITEDSDPGE
-144 LIKGPKDSKLVA
+144 LIKGPKDSKLIA
-156 EIKRGDSPLT
+156 DIKRRDSQQT
-166 LRINRSTVQIKN
+166 LSINRTTVQIKN
-178 VSYAGMIRPGIGYI
+178 VGYAGIIRPGIGYI

-200 ATKEMKAALI
+200 ATKEMKAALV
-210 QMKKEGMKK
+210 QLKKEGMKK

-233 QAIDICNLFLDKETT
+233 QAIDICNLFLERERT

-264 ALNPSWDTALPIL
+264 ALNPSWDTTLPIF

-350 DTTKQEFKTR
+350 DTTKQEFKTLK
-360 NGRKVNAGGGIEPDV
+360 GRKVNAGGGIEPDV
-375 FVGRPQ
+375 VVGRPQ
-381 ANSLT
+381 ANSLI
-386 QQLMK
+386 QQLLK

-401 YKLQHPQIAAATNFH
+401 YKSKQAQIAPAANFH

-421 YEAFVEWVKASKFRY
+421 YEAFVQWVKASKFHY

-443 MRDVLKETQKD
+443 MRNVLKETSKD

-467 KPEWDSSIARELL
+467 KPEWDSSVARELQ
-480 GNKKVLSALLEQ
+480 GNKKVIEGLLEQ
-492 EIVHHYYLKKG
+492 EIVHHYYYKKG

-517 GLELIS
+517 SLELI
-523 STK
+523 K

>member
-1 MKQLA
+1 MKQLV
-6 KISLFLLLGLGL
+6 KVSLFMLLGLGL
-18 WAFSSAD
+18 WAFSSTD

-55 KVVKNSIDG
+55 QVVQNSIDG

-72 TVYYPEEDLDEFNT
+72 TVYYPEEDLDEFTT

-96 IRASWVDKAY
+96 IRASWVDKDY
-106 YITYVDENSPALHAG
+106 FITYVDENSPALQAG
-121 LQIGDQIIS
+121 LQIGDQLIS
-130 INGTKISEDSDPGE
+130 INGIKITEDSNPGE

-156 EIKRGDSPLT
+156 EIKRGDTQLT
-166 LRINRSTVQIKN
+166 LSINRSTVQIKN
-178 VSYAGMIRPGIGYI
+178 VGYAGIIRPGIGYI

-200 ATKEMKAALI
+200 ATKEMKAALN

-219 LILDLRNNPGGLLT
+219 LVLDLRNNPGGLLT

-264 ALNPSWDTALPIL
+264 ALNSSWDTTLPIL

-340 IQAIDYSENK
+340 IQAIDYSDNK
-350 DTTKQEFKTR
+350 DTSKQEFKTR

-386 QQLMK
+386 QQLLK

-401 YKLQHPQIAAATNFH
+401 YKLKHPQITAAANFH
-416 LNDTE
+416 LNDVE
-421 YEAFVEWVKASKFRY
+421 YEAFIQWVKASKFHY

-443 MRDVLKETQKD
+443 MRDVMKETQKD

-480 GNKKVLSALLEQ
+480 GNKKVIAALLEQ

-503 INEWSFEHDPTLLK
+503 INEWSFKYDPTLLK
-517 GLELIS
+517 GLELINV
-523 STK
+523 TK